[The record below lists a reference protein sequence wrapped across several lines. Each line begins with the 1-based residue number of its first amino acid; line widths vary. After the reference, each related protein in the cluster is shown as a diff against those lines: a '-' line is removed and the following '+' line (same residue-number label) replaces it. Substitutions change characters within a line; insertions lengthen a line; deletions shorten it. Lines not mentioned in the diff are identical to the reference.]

1 MPSARRRL
9 QANFSGVIA
18 FDFSTDVVANSF
30 WESRNKK
37 TYRDLVSCTNGSKW
51 RKKHILLR
59 NKVINNRDSLEQI
72 VIEKVSVLVCI
83 DFS

>member
-1 MPSARRRL
+1 MSLVYRGLRKLHYLDLPSARRRL

-37 TYRDLVSCTNGSKW
+37 TY
-51 RKKHILLR
+51 
-59 NKVINNRDSLEQI
+59 
-72 VIEKVSVLVCI
+72 
-83 DFS
+83 

>member
-1 MPSARRRL
+1 MSLVYRGLRKLHYLDLPSALRGL

-51 RKKHILLR
+51 QIKTY
-59 NKVINNRDSLEQI
+59 SLE
-72 VIEKVSVLVCI
+72 K
-83 DFS
+83 

>member
-1 MPSARRRL
+1 MSLVYRGLRKLHYLDLPSARRGL

-37 TYRDLVSCTNGSKW
+37 TYWNLVSCINGSKW
-51 RKKHILLR
+51 QIKTY
-59 NKVINNRDSLEQI
+59 SLE
-72 VIEKVSVLVCI
+72 K
-83 DFS
+83 